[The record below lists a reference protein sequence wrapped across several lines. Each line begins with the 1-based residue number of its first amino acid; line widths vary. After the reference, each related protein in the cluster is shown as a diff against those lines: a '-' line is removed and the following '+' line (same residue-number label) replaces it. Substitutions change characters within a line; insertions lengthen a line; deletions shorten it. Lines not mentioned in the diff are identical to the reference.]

1 LVAGPFRFEPGKDLH
16 PLSASGAFELIS
28 DKAVPAL
35 HFGPESGAIL
45 RARRDLS
52 RFEDTP

>member
-35 HFGPESGAIL
+35 HFGPEK
-45 RARRDLS
+45 RRD
-52 RFEDTP
+52 FAG